1 VHLRRAATFATLAA
15 IGVCAIAGLVWPVAS
30 GYLGRRAATG
40 DIAISDAADHR
51 PQLSAALADAG
62 FALGAPAHVRI
73 YKRESLL
80 EVWLGK
86 PAGRFALFRSYPI
99 CKWSGTLGPK
109 LAEGDRQAPEGFYR
123 ITLRQLNPASRPH
136 RAFNLGFPNAFDRAL
151 GRTGSA
157 LMVHGGCSSVGCYA
171 MTDPQIDEIY
181 TIIDAALAAGQAEV
195 DVAIFP
201 FRLTETALQAE
212 AHSPWLAF
220 WQNLKQG
227 ADLFELT
234 GTPPAVGT
242 CDGAYRFG
250 PEATSSGCT
259 PIAGWA

>member
-1 VHLRRAATFATLAA
+1 VHLRRAAAFALTA
-15 IGVCAIAGLVWPVAS
+15 IGVGAVAGLVWPLAT
-30 GYLGRRAATG
+30 GYLGRPPAAG
-40 DIAISDAADHR
+40 DITISDAADHLPELR
-51 PQLSAALADAG
+51 TTLADAG
-62 FALGAPAHVRI
+62 FVLGAPAHIRI
-73 YKRESLL
+73 YKRESEL
-80 EVWLGK
+80 ELWLGR
-86 PAGRFALFRSYPI
+86 PGDRFALFRSYPI

-109 LAEGDRQAPEGFYR
+109 LAEGDHQAPEGFYR
-123 ITLRQLNPASRPH
+123 VTLKQLNPASRHH
-136 RAFNLGFPNAFDRAL
+136 RAFNIGFPNAFDRAL

-181 TIIDAALAAGQAEV
+181 TILDAALATGQPEV

-212 AHSPWLAF
+212 AASPWLAF

-227 ADLFELT
+227 ADLFDRT
-234 GTPPAVGT
+234 GTPPAVATCAGT
-242 CDGAYRFG
+242 YRFG
-250 PEATSSGCT
+250 PDASAPDCT